1 MIPRVKEIGVWN
13 TEDKLE
19 CMGSKK
25 IVSHNIVSKK

>member
-1 MIPRVKEIGVWN
+1 MVPRVKEIGVWN

-25 IVSHNIVSKK
+25 RKNND